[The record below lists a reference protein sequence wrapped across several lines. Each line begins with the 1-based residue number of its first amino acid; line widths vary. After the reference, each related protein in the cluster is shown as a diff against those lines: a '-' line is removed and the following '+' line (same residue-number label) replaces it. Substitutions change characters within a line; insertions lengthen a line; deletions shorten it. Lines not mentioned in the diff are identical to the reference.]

1 MAYSVEVRVDTFADD
16 VIPHT
21 FIVLTDENGNKR
33 GYGFAPETSH
43 SLQGNGKIFDD
54 TDHKY
59 SATTGKI
66 PLTQEQY
73 QNMINYINE
82 STANPPQY
90 NLFFGSH
97 CATWALNV
105 LDKGNINSLVTPSLD
120 PENIVTDVSQTVIF
134 NPYTQYLNIKI
145 NQIFSKASAAYSQTK
160 ADFNNSVDKF
170 KNSINDF
177 VRDAKG
183 AANEFSKDAQESW
196 NKFNQASQEIYN
208 DMVNN
213 ASEKIED
220 AADFAQKMSQ
230 KLQDAAK
237 SLEQDLKDAGE
248 AASNVAKDL
257 AKRVQQAAED
267 LAKAAKEA
275 YERVKSAAEQAAEAA
290 RDFFDNLPDINDL
303 FDKFKDLLPNQED
316 WIDNLPK
323 WAKEWLGLDAK
334 RSGKAHGYDPLI
346 LDLGGNGI
354 ETISVAGFSGS
365 LFDHNNDGIRTATGW
380 ISADDGL
387 LVRDLN
393 GNGLIDNGSELF
405 GNNTRLAN
413 GQNAAHGYAALA
425 ELDSNNDGKVN
436 ALDKAFNELRAWI
449 DANSDG
455 ISQVSE
461 LHTLMSL
468 DIQSLN
474 LEHQENSKDL
484 GNGNRLTHIGSY
496 TKTDGTTGEMGDV
509 EFASN
514 SLYSRYTDTVEL
526 TPEQLQAP
534 NLQGLGRLRDLREA
548 AALNAELADTLK
560 AYAAAQTKEEQTAL
574 LSELV
579 TKWGAT
585 DPFKSKTDAFTLSSD
600 LILTDNEGIGL
611 TPTQI
616 AEWRKGIVLDAQTTA
631 DFSAVRGKIAV
642 LDAFTG
648 EKSETLYFGTP
659 AQARQIIDTVNKTY
673 SSLFEQVY
681 TGLLFQ
687 TRLQPYLNELGFNIE
702 NSEFKLDYSHVQTKF
717 QETFASNAQKA
728 FVDLGEFLAFGS
740 VKDWTAGMSLLS
752 DFAKQGKES
761 GQLQD
766 WLNILGDKAATILA
780 EQNGDAA
787 NNVLQAVGLLGR
799 DVLNGNGGDDRL
811 IVGSATAVVNGG
823 NGSDV
828 YEFNKG
834 FGATT
839 IYNSDTSDKRHDVVR
854 LNGVSKDAISYKR
867 NGNDLII
874 RVSGEQNSITVSNM
888 FAGDVL
894 TQHIDAIEYDGGQ
907 ISLTEIKETLL
918 HGTDGN
924 DFLQGYGDDDMVHA
938 GAGNDRIETYNGND
952 TIYAGLGNDNI
963 DAGGGNDTIHLET
976 GNNRAYGGDGD
987 DTIISGSLND
997 ILEGGMGSDTYI
1009 FGKQFGQNTVLN
1021 FNPHQHDKDVLKFT
1035 HTRLNDVI
1043 IHRNEADLLI
1053 TQKDG
1058 QQVTVQNF
1066 FEKDGKGDY
1075 TVQSIEFAD
1084 GQQLNTEQLRQ
1095 WVISPTRGDDKLYAY
1110 TDGGKLHGGSGND
1123 TLIGNVGVD
1132 YLVGGWGND
1141 TLSGGQNDDRL
1152 EGGVGN
1158 DTYTFNLGDGNDRI
1172 YDSFG
1177 NDTLTLGSGI
1187 AKQDLWFSRNGRD
1200 LTVQVLG
1207 QNDSITIEDW
1217 YAPIARRIEHIQTED
1232 GAHFG
1237 IREVQKM
1244 VQAMASFAPQQG
1256 SGLSVPEQMKEYSQQ
1271 VFAAN
1276 NL

>member
-1 MAYSVEVRVDTFADD
+1 MSGIIFSFAGGHASTINNVLGSSISVGNNSHGVAVVQSVGIGANIVETYSQLVSDLDTSNIGSYADD
-16 VIPHT
+16 FAKKAGAIGAGVGIISVYAKILNPDRWNELNMGDVIT
-21 FIVLTDENGNKR
+21 LAGAIATLTGATPIAAGLAIAGLGYTLFDLAQNG
-33 GYGFAPETSH
+33 H
-43 SLQGNGKIFDD
+43 
-54 TDHKY
+54 
-59 SATTGKI
+59 
-66 PLTQEQY
+66 PLPD
-73 QNMINYINE
+73 N
-82 STANPPQY
+82 
-90 NLFFGSH
+90 
-97 CATWALNV
+97 
-105 LDKGNINSLVTPSLD
+105 
-120 PENIVTDVSQTVIF
+120 
-134 NPYTQYLNIKI
+134 NPYTGLP
-145 NQIFSKASAAYSQTK
+145 
-160 ADFNNSVDKF
+160 
-170 KNSINDF
+170 
-177 VRDAKG
+177 R
-183 AANEFSKDAQESW
+183 
-196 NKFNQASQEIYN
+196 
-208 DMVNN
+208 
-213 ASEKIED
+213 
-220 AADFAQKMSQ
+220 
-230 KLQDAAK
+230 
-237 SLEQDLKDAGE
+237 
-248 AASNVAKDL
+248 SN
-257 AKRVQQAAED
+257 
-267 LAKAAKEA
+267 
-275 YERVKSAAEQAAEAA
+275 
-290 RDFFDNLPDINDL
+290 
-303 FDKFKDLLPNQED
+303 
-316 WIDNLPK
+316 
-323 WAKEWLGLDAK
+323 
-334 RSGKAHGYDPLI
+334 KAHGYDPLI
-346 LDLGGNGI
+346 LNLDGKGI
-354 ETISVAGFSGS
+354 QTLAPSSISAR
-365 LFDHNNDGIRTATGW
+365 FDHNADGIATATGW
-380 ISADDGL
+380 TAA
-387 LVRDLN
+387 
-393 GNGLIDNGSELF
+393 GNGILVLDWDKNGKIDSGKEIF
-405 GNNTRLAN
+405 GNHSVLSN
-413 GQNAAHGYAALA
+413 GATATHGYAALA
-425 ELDSNNDGKVN
+425 ELDSNTDGKID
-436 ALDKAFNELRAWI
+436 ALDKAFNELRVWI

-474 LEHQENSKDL
+474 LEHQENSRDL

-509 EFASN
+509 EFAAN
-514 SLYSRYTDTVEL
+514 RLYSRYTDTVEL
-526 TPEQLQAP
+526 TPEQLKAP

-616 AEWRKGIVLDAQTTA
+616 AEWRKGIVLDAQTKA
-631 DFSAVRGKIAV
+631 DFEAVRSKIAV

-659 AQARQIIDTVNKTY
+659 AQARQIIDTVNQTY
-673 SSLFEQVY
+673 ESLTNNIYQ
-681 TGLLFQ
+681 GLLFQ
-687 TRLQPYLNELGFNIE
+687 TRLQPYLNEIG
-702 NSEFKLDYSHVQTKF
+702 FKLDDKQQFVLDYTHVQTKF
-717 QETFASNAQKA
+717 QQVFKDNAQKA

-740 VKDWTAGMSLLS
+740 AKDWTAGMSLLS

-766 WLNILGDKAATILA
+766 WLNVLGDKAATILA

-907 ISLTEIKETLL
+907 ISLAEIKETLL
-918 HGTDGN
+918 RGTDGN
-924 DFLQGYGDDDMVHA
+924 DFLQGYGDDDTVHA

-952 TIYAGLGNDNI
+952 TIYAGLGDDNI
-963 DAGGGNDTIHLET
+963 DAGGGNDTIYLET

-1009 FGKQFGQNTVLN
+1009 FGKQFGQDTVLN

-1084 GQQLNTEQLRQ
+1084 GKQLNTEQLRQ

-1110 TDGGKLHGGSGND
+1110 TDGGKLYGGNGND
-1123 TLIGNVGVD
+1123 TLIGNAGID
-1132 YLVGGWGND
+1132 YLVGNNGHD
-1141 TLSGGQNDDRL
+1141 TLAGGKNDDRL
-1152 EGGVGN
+1152 EGGSGN
-1158 DTYTFNLGDGNDRI
+1158 DTYLFNLGDGNDRI
-1172 YDSFG
+1172 YDSAG
-1177 NDTLTLGSGI
+1177 NDTLKLGSGI

>member
-1 MAYSVEVRVDTFADD
+1 MT
-16 VIPHT
+16 
-21 FIVLTDENGNKR
+21 
-33 GYGFAPETSH
+33 
-43 SLQGNGKIFDD
+43 
-54 TDHKY
+54 
-59 SATTGKI
+59 
-66 PLTQEQY
+66 
-73 QNMINYINE
+73 
-82 STANPPQY
+82 
-90 NLFFGSH
+90 
-97 CATWALNV
+97 
-105 LDKGNINSLVTPSLD
+105 
-120 PENIVTDVSQTVIF
+120 
-134 NPYTQYLNIKI
+134 
-145 NQIFSKASAAYSQTK
+145 
-160 ADFNNSVDKF
+160 
-170 KNSINDF
+170 
-177 VRDAKG
+177 
-183 AANEFSKDAQESW
+183 
-196 NKFNQASQEIYN
+196 
-208 DMVNN
+208 
-213 ASEKIED
+213 
-220 AADFAQKMSQ
+220 
-230 KLQDAAK
+230 
-237 SLEQDLKDAGE
+237 
-248 AASNVAKDL
+248 
-257 AKRVQQAAED
+257 QAAED

-275 YERVKSAAEQAAEAA
+275 YERVKSAAEAA

-323 WAKEWLGLDAK
+323 WAKEWLGLNAK

-346 LDLGGNGI
+346 LDLGSNGI
-354 ETISVAGFSGS
+354 ETISVAGFSGG

-425 ELDSNNDGKVN
+425 ELDSNTDGKID
-436 ALDKAFNELRAWI
+436 AADIAFSSLRVWKDTNQDGVSQSNELF
-449 DANSDG
+449 
-455 ISQVSE
+455 
-461 LHTLMSL
+461 TL
-468 DIQSLN
+468 DEVGVQSLN
-474 LEHQENSKDL
+474 TEYTDVNQAL
-484 GNGNRLTHIGSY
+484 GNGNTLAQKGSY
-496 TKTDGTTGEMGDV
+496 TKTDGTIGEMGDFI
-509 EFASN
+509 FAN
-514 SLYSRYTDTVEL
+514 NNFYSRFSESIPLTD
-526 TPEQLQAP
+526 EQMKVA
-534 NLQGLGRLRDLREA
+534 NLHGTGRLRDLREA
-548 AALNAELADTLK
+548 AALSTGLAEILK
-560 AYAAAQTKEEQTAL
+560 QYSAAQTKEEQTAL
-574 LSELV
+574 LNELV
-579 TKWGAT
+579 VKWGST
-585 DPFKSKTDAFTLSSD
+585 DPYKSDVSSFKLSSD

-631 DFSAVRGKIAV
+631 DFAAARSKIAV

-648 EKSETLYFGTP
+648 EKSETLYFGMP
-659 AQARQIIDTVNKTY
+659 AQARQIIDTVNQTY
-673 SSLFEQVY
+673 DSLATNIYQ
-681 TGLLFQ
+681 GLLFQ
-687 TRLQPYLNELGFNIE
+687 TRLQPYLNEIG
-702 NSEFKLDYSHVQTKF
+702 FKLDDKQQFVLDYTHVQTKF
-717 QETFASNAQKA
+717 QQVFKDNAQKA

-740 VKDWTAGMSLLS
+740 AKDWTAGMSLLS
-752 DFAKQGKES
+752 DFAKHGKES

-766 WLNILGDKAATILA
+766 WLNVLGDKAATILA

-907 ISLTEIKETLL
+907 ISLAEIKETLL
-918 HGTDGN
+918 RGTDGN
-924 DFLQGYGDDDMVHA
+924 DFLQGYGDDDTVHA

-952 TIYAGLGNDNI
+952 TIYAGLGDDNI
-963 DAGGGNDTIHLET
+963 DAGGGNDTIYLET

-1009 FGKQFGQNTVLN
+1009 FGKQFGQDTVLN

-1075 TVQSIEFAD
+1075 TIQRIEFAD
-1084 GQQLNTEQLRQ
+1084 GKQLNTEQLRQ

-1110 TDGGKLHGGSGND
+1110 TDGGKLYGGNGND
-1123 TLIGNVGVD
+1123 TLIGNAGID
-1132 YLVGGWGND
+1132 YLVGNNGHD
-1141 TLSGGQNDDRL
+1141 TLAGGKNDDRL
-1152 EGGVGN
+1152 EGGSGN
-1158 DTYTFNLGDGNDRI
+1158 DTYLFNLGDGNDRI
-1172 YDSFG
+1172 YDSAG
-1177 NDTLTLGSGI
+1177 NDTLKLGSGI

-1200 LTVQVLG
+1200 LTVQAVG

-1217 YAPIARRIEHIQTED
+1217 YAPVARRIEHIQTED
-1232 GAHFG
+1232 SAHFG

>member
-1 MAYSVEVRVDTFADD
+1 
-16 VIPHT
+16 
-21 FIVLTDENGNKR
+21 
-33 GYGFAPETSH
+33 
-43 SLQGNGKIFDD
+43 
-54 TDHKY
+54 
-59 SATTGKI
+59 
-66 PLTQEQY
+66 
-73 QNMINYINE
+73 
-82 STANPPQY
+82 
-90 NLFFGSH
+90 
-97 CATWALNV
+97 
-105 LDKGNINSLVTPSLD
+105 
-120 PENIVTDVSQTVIF
+120 
-134 NPYTQYLNIKI
+134 
-145 NQIFSKASAAYSQTK
+145 
-160 ADFNNSVDKF
+160 
-170 KNSINDF
+170 
-177 VRDAKG
+177 
-183 AANEFSKDAQESW
+183 
-196 NKFNQASQEIYN
+196 
-208 DMVNN
+208 
-213 ASEKIED
+213 
-220 AADFAQKMSQ
+220 
-230 KLQDAAK
+230 
-237 SLEQDLKDAGE
+237 
-248 AASNVAKDL
+248 
-257 AKRVQQAAED
+257 
-267 LAKAAKEA
+267 
-275 YERVKSAAEQAAEAA
+275 
-290 RDFFDNLPDINDL
+290 
-303 FDKFKDLLPNQED
+303 
-316 WIDNLPK
+316 
-323 WAKEWLGLDAK
+323 
-334 RSGKAHGYDPLI
+334 
-346 LDLGGNGI
+346 
-354 ETISVAGFSGS
+354 
-365 LFDHNNDGIRTATGW
+365 
-380 ISADDGL
+380 
-387 LVRDLN
+387 
-393 GNGLIDNGSELF
+393 
-405 GNNTRLAN
+405 
-413 GQNAAHGYAALA
+413 
-425 ELDSNNDGKVN
+425 
-436 ALDKAFNELRAWI
+436 
-449 DANSDG
+449 
-455 ISQVSE
+455 
-461 LHTLMSL
+461 
-468 DIQSLN
+468 
-474 LEHQENSKDL
+474 HQENSKDL

-509 EFASN
+509 EFAAN

-560 AYAAAQTKEEQTAL
+560 TYAAAQTKEEQTAL

-616 AEWRKGIVLDAQTTA
+616 AEWRKGIVLDAQTKA
-631 DFSAVRGKIAV
+631 DFEAVRSKIAV

-648 EKSETLYFGTP
+648 EKSETLYFGTQ
-659 AQARQIIDTVNKTY
+659 AQARQIIDTVNQTY
-673 SSLFEQVY
+673 DSLANNIYQ
-681 TGLLFQ
+681 GLLFQ
-687 TRLQPYLNELGFNIE
+687 TRLQPYLNEIG
-702 NSEFKLDYSHVQTKF
+702 FKLDDKQQFTLDYTDVQTKF
-717 QETFASNAQKA
+717 QETFATNAQKA

-740 VKDWTAGMSLLS
+740 AKDWTAGMSLLS

-766 WLNILGDKAATILA
+766 WLNVLGDKAATILA

-907 ISLTEIKETLL
+907 ISLAEIKETLL
-918 HGTDGN
+918 RGTDGN
-924 DFLQGYGDDDMVHA
+924 DFLQGYGDDDTVHA
-938 GAGNDRIETYNGND
+938 VAGNDRIETYNGND
-952 TIYAGLGNDNI
+952 TIYAGLGDDNI
-963 DAGGGNDTIHLET
+963 DAGGGNDRIYLET

-987 DTIISGSLND
+987 DTIVSGSLND

-1009 FGKQFGQNTVLN
+1009 FGKQFGQDTVLN

-1035 HTRLNDVI
+1035 HTRLNDVT

-1075 TVQSIEFAD
+1075 TVQRIEFAD
-1084 GQQLNTEQLRQ
+1084 GKQLNTEQLRQ

-1110 TDGGKLHGGSGND
+1110 TDGGKLYGGSGND

-1132 YLVGGWGND
+1132 YLVGGLGND

-1158 DTYTFNLGDGNDRI
+1158 DTYTFNLGNGNDRI

-1177 NDTLTLGSGI
+1177 NDTLLLGSGI

-1207 QNDSITIEDW
+1207 QTDSVTVEDW
-1217 YAPIARRIEHIQTED
+1217 FGIIPRRIETIQTHD
-1232 GAHFG
+1232 GSHLDVSA
-1237 IREVQKM
+1237 VQKL
-1244 VQAMASFAPQQG
+1244 VQTMAAFAPQQG
-1256 SGLSVPEQMKEYSQQ
+1256 SGLGVPEQMKEYAQQ

>member
-1 MAYSVEVRVDTFADD
+1 MGETIAKLVFEFAGSNANIINNLVGHSISVD
-16 VIPHT
+16 
-21 FIVLTDENGNKR
+21 NKKC
-33 GYGFAPETSH
+33 
-43 SLQGNGKIFDD
+43 GNG
-54 TDHKY
+54 
-59 SATTGKI
+59 SGKD
-66 PLTQEQY
+66 
-73 QNMINYINE
+73 
-82 STANPPQY
+82 
-90 NLFFGSH
+90 G
-97 CATWALNV
+97 ALNLAV
-105 LDKGNINSLVTPSLD
+105 VGAEIVSGGSNLISELDY
-120 PENIVTDVSQTVIF
+120 TDIG
-134 NPYTQYLNIKI
+134 
-145 NQIFSKASAAYSQTK
+145 
-160 ADFNNSVDKF
+160 DKF
-170 KNSINDF
+170 
-177 VRDAKG
+177 A
-183 AANEFSKDAQESW
+183 
-196 NKFNQASQEIYN
+196 
-208 DMVNN
+208 
-213 ASEKIED
+213 
-220 AADFAQKMSQ
+220 
-230 KLQDAAK
+230 
-237 SLEQDLKDAGE
+237 
-248 AASNVAKDL
+248 
-257 AKRVQQAAED
+257 
-267 LAKAAKEA
+267 
-275 YERVKSAAEQAAEAA
+275 
-290 RDFFDNLPDINDL
+290 
-303 FDKFKDLLPNQED
+303 
-316 WIDNLPK
+316 K
-323 WAKEWLGLDAK
+323 WAKVAGRANAAFAIISVGIKMKDSNKPWHQTLTSGDLLTISGAVLGAAATLAGAPVLLGTAAAAVSMAGMAWTFYDLIHNGYPSCPIEPDPNYK
-334 RSGKAHGYDPLI
+334 KLPRSNKAHGYDPLI
-346 LDLGGNGI
+346 LNLDGKGI
-354 ETISVAGFSGS
+354 QTIAPSSISAR
-365 LFDHNNDGIRTATGW
+365 FDHNADGIATATGW
-380 ISADDGL
+380 TAA
-387 LVRDLN
+387 
-393 GNGLIDNGSELF
+393 GNGILALDLDKNGKIDSGKEIF
-405 GNNTRLAN
+405 GNHSVLSN
-413 GQNAAHGYAALA
+413 GATAAHGYAALA

-436 ALDKAFNELRAWI
+436 ALDKAFNELRVWI

-455 ISQVSE
+455 ISQASE

-474 LEHQENSKDL
+474 LEHQENNKDL
-484 GNGNRLTHIGSY
+484 GNGNRLTYIGSY

-509 EFASN
+509 EFAAN
-514 SLYSRYTDTVEL
+514 RLYSRYTDTVEL
-526 TPEQLQAP
+526 TPEQLKAP

-548 AALNAELADTLK
+548 AALSTGLAEILK
-560 AYAAAQTKEEQTAL
+560 QYSAAQTKEEQTAL

-579 TKWGAT
+579 AKWGAT

-616 AEWRKGIVLDAQTTA
+616 AEWRKGIVLDAQTKA
-631 DFSAVRGKIAV
+631 DFEAVRSKIAV

-659 AQARQIIDTVNKTY
+659 AQARQIIDTVNQTY
-673 SSLFEQVY
+673 DSLAVNIYQ
-681 TGLLFQ
+681 GLLFQ
-687 TRLQPYLNELGFNIE
+687 TRLQPYLNEIG
-702 NSEFKLDYSHVQTKF
+702 FKLDDKQQFVLDYTHVQTKF

-740 VKDWTAGMSLLS
+740 AKDWTAGMSLLS

-766 WLNILGDKAATILA
+766 WLNVLGDKAATILA

-894 TQHIDAIEYDGGQ
+894 TQHIDAIEYEGGQ
-907 ISLTEIKETLL
+907 ISLAEIKETLL
-918 HGTDGN
+918 RGTDGN
-924 DFLQGYGDDDMVHA
+924 DFLQGYGDDDTVHA

-952 TIYAGLGNDNI
+952 TIYAGLGDDNI
-963 DAGGGNDTIHLET
+963 DAGGGNDTIYLET

-1009 FGKQFGQNTVLN
+1009 FGKQFGQDTVLN

-1084 GQQLNTEQLRQ
+1084 GKQLNTEQLRQ

-1110 TDGGKLHGGSGND
+1110 TDGGKLYGGNGND
-1123 TLIGNVGVD
+1123 TLIGNAGID
-1132 YLVGGWGND
+1132 YLVGNNGHD
-1141 TLSGGQNDDRL
+1141 TLAGGKNDDRL
-1152 EGGVGN
+1152 EGGSGN
-1158 DTYTFNLGDGNDRI
+1158 DTYLFNLGDGNDRI
-1172 YDSFG
+1172 YDSAG
-1177 NDTLTLGSGI
+1177 NDTLKLGSGI

>member
-1 MAYSVEVRVDTFADD
+1 MGIGSNNDWFQNID
-16 VIPHT
+16 
-21 FIVLTDENGNKR
+21 LN
-33 GYGFAPETSH
+33 APLCEE
-43 SLQGNGKIFDD
+43 G
-54 TDHKY
+54 
-59 SATTGKI
+59 
-66 PLTQEQY
+66 
-73 QNMINYINE
+73 
-82 STANPPQY
+82 
-90 NLFFGSH
+90 
-97 CATWALNV
+97 
-105 LDKGNINSLVTPSLD
+105 
-120 PENIVTDVSQTVIF
+120 
-134 NPYTQYLNIKI
+134 
-145 NQIFSKASAAYSQTK
+145 
-160 ADFNNSVDKF
+160 
-170 KNSINDF
+170 
-177 VRDAKG
+177 
-183 AANEFSKDAQESW
+183 
-196 NKFNQASQEIYN
+196 
-208 DMVNN
+208 
-213 ASEKIED
+213 
-220 AADFAQKMSQ
+220 
-230 KLQDAAK
+230 
-237 SLEQDLKDAGE
+237 
-248 AASNVAKDL
+248 
-257 AKRVQQAAED
+257 
-267 LAKAAKEA
+267 
-275 YERVKSAAEQAAEAA
+275 A
-290 RDFFDNLPDINDL
+290 RDYNNLNRD
-303 FDKFKDLLPNQED
+303 
-316 WIDNLPK
+316 
-323 WAKEWLGLDAK
+323 
-334 RSGKAHGYDPLI
+334 GKAHVYDPLI
-346 LDLGGNGI
+346 LNLDGKGI
-354 ETISVAGFSGS
+354 QTLAPSSVSAR
-365 LFDHNNDGIRTATGW
+365 FDHNADGIATATGW
-380 ISADDGL
+380 TAA
-387 LVRDLN
+387 
-393 GNGLIDNGSELF
+393 GNGILVLDLDKNGKIDSGKEIF
-405 GNNTRLAN
+405 GNHSVLSN
-413 GQNAAHGYAALA
+413 GTAAAHGYAALA
-425 ELDSNNDGKVN
+425 ELDSNADGIIS
-436 ALDKAFNELRAWI
+436 ALDDAFSSLKVWQDINQ
-449 DANSDG
+449 DG
-455 ISQVSE
+455 ISQANE
-461 LHTLMSL
+461 LFTLDAL
-468 DIQSLN
+468 GIQSLN

-484 GNGNRLTHIGSY
+484 GNGNHLTHIGSY

-526 TPEQLQAP
+526 TPEQLKAP

-600 LILTDNEGIGL
+600 LIMTDNEGIGL

-616 AEWRKGIVLDAQTTA
+616 AEWRKGIVLDAQTKA
-631 DFSAVRGKIAV
+631 DFEAVRSKIAV

-659 AQARQIIDTVNKTY
+659 AQARQIIDTVNQTY
-673 SSLFEQVY
+673 ESLANNIYQ
-681 TGLLFQ
+681 GLLFQ
-687 TRLQPYLNELGFNIE
+687 TRLQPYLNEIG
-702 NSEFKLDYSHVQTKF
+702 FKLDDKQQFVLDYTNVQTKF
-717 QETFASNAQKA
+717 QQVFKDNAQKA
-728 FVDLGEFLAFGS
+728 FVDLGEFLAFGNA
-740 VKDWTAGMSLLS
+740 KDWTAGMSLLS

-811 IVGSATAVVNGG
+811 IVGSVTAVVNGG

-874 RVSGEQNSITVSNM
+874 RVSGEHNSITVSNM

-894 TQHIDAIEYDGGQ
+894 TQHIDAIEYEGGQ
-907 ISLTEIKETLL
+907 ISLAEIKETLL
-918 HGTDGN
+918 RGTDGN
-924 DFLQGYGDDDMVHA
+924 DFLQGYGDDDTVHA

-952 TIYAGLGNDNI
+952 TIYAGLGDDNI
-963 DAGGGNDTIHLET
+963 DAGGGNDRIYLET

-987 DTIISGSLND
+987 DTIVSGNLD
-997 ILEGGMGSDTYI
+997 DTLEGGIGSDTYV
-1009 FGKQFGQNTVLN
+1009 FGKQFGQDTVLN

-1084 GQQLNTEQLRQ
+1084 GKQLNTEQLRQ

-1123 TLIGNVGVD
+1123 TLIGHIGID
-1132 YLVGGWGND
+1132 YLVGDWGND

-1207 QNDSITIEDW
+1207 QTDSVTVEDW
-1217 YAPIARRIEHIQTED
+1217 FGIIPRRIETIQTHD
-1232 GAHFG
+1232 GAHLDVSA
-1237 IREVQKM
+1237 VQKM